1 MKRFPLRLDE
11 QLWEA
16 LKDRAGALGKSVN
29 EFLLELIRQGL
40 SESETQALVQV
51 QPSML
56 EMLKVAVGKFQ
67 KDHGRMPSVS
77 EAAKASGLSYM
88 QVWNLRSK
96 LESPLLTTGE
106 LKNVLWAERKRARLW
121 SLPPWISERLSGE
134 CDRCEK
140 PITVG
145 FEDHGI
151 CDGWITKEGKEL
163 CDSCLN
169 MEDKAEK
176 ERYLQHR
183 KATVTRYGL
192 ASRYHAAL
200 FDDICARCGK
210 NAKIAWADSEDH
222 LICENCITDEDAQAV
237 KEHQAKISQ

>member
-1 MKRFPLRLDE
+1 MKRFSLRINDE
-11 QLWEA
+11 LWKRLESRADLLSESVNKCIIQFIEKGLEEPETETPRQVRPSKLEA
-16 LKDRAGALGKSVN
+16 LKLAV
-29 EFLLELIRQGL
+29 
-40 SESETQALVQV
+40 ES
-51 QPSML
+51 
-56 EMLKVAVGKFQ
+56 FQ

-106 LKNVLWAERKRARLW
+106 LKNVLWAERKRSRLW
-121 SLPPWISERLSGE
+121 NLPPWISERLSTS

-145 FEDHGI
+145 FEDHRI
-151 CDGWITKEGKEL
+151 CDGWITKEGEEL
-163 CDSCLN
+163 CDSCLKP
-169 MEDKAEK
+169 EDRAEK

-183 KATVTRYGL
+183 KAEVARYGL

-200 FDDICARCGK
+200 FDDACARCGK
-210 NAKIAWADSEDH
+210 DAKIAWADSEDH